1 MLLVLSLALPLAAC
15 AVPATQITGPDG
27 RPAYVLKCSGMGRDR
42 QDCLVK
48 AGELCPSGY
57 NVVDDNSSTHGAVV
71 VNNAVILAHREYLTI
86 SCK

>member
-1 MLLVLSLALPLAAC
+1 M
-15 AVPATQITGPDG
+15 
-27 RPAYVLKCSGMGRDR
+27 RDR

-57 NVVDDNSSTHGAVV
+57 SVVDDNSSTGGAIVSNGAVIV
-71 VNNAVILAHREYLTI
+71 VKRDYLTV